1 MMPRLKTLFAALA
14 MTGSAFGWAPAA
26 LAHAFPEREEP
37 AVGSV
42 VHEAPQR
49 VRIWFDSRIE
59 REFSVI
65 VVKDENGNQVS
76 GKTAI
81 DPKSFQLLE
90 ADLPP
95 LAPGTYRVY
104 WAVVSWD
111 GHRTK
116 GDYTFTVG
124 P

>member
-1 MMPRLKTLFAALA
+1 MVWTP
-14 MTGSAFGWAPAA
+14 SA

-42 VHEAPQR
+42 VHDSPQR

-65 VVKDENGNQVS
+65 VVKDGNGNQVS
-76 GKTAI
+76 GKTDI
-81 DPKSFQLLE
+81 DTASFQMLATDLLK
-90 ADLPP
+90 P

-116 GDYTFTVG
+116 GDYSFSVA

>member
-1 MMPRLKTLFAALA
+1 MAWTP
-14 MTGSAFGWAPAA
+14 SA

-42 VHEAPQR
+42 VHYSPQR

-65 VVKDENGNQVS
+65 VVKDKNGNKVS
-76 GKTAI
+76 GNTSI
-81 DPKSFQLLE
+81 DPKSFQMLE
-90 ADLPP
+90 VVLQA

-116 GDYTFTVG
+116 GDYSFSVA